1 MAFSSTE
8 ISGQSRKPFVAY
20 HFTMS
25 SEYDSDLSHDSEL
38 NGADQAMTTSASV
51 WNPEFFESEE
61 TLDSDD
67 NWDLE
72 GWNEEHG
79 MRESQV
85 IQAHWAALEDMQE
98 DMDDEH
104 DAFEIDIDDDY
115 EDALE
120 DDEDDEDGEE
130 DEDYIPEDEQ
140 EDEFY
145 GDTDNDDDI
154 DEDDSTLELAYHA
167 IVSIMTRQQRSIAP
181 RTTTPLQRQQAHAQL
196 REHEE
201 RQKEA
206 SGGLLLNSGWFGQ
219 PDGVYGQ
226 RNVFGYREN
235 GRRREISNIVAGIRE
250 RELSSTYRN
259 SHKQL
264 GKVSG
269 NVLDITIR

>member
-1 MAFSSTE
+1 
-8 ISGQSRKPFVAY
+8 
-20 HFTMS
+20 MS

-167 IVSIMTRQQRSIAP
+167 IVSIMTRQQRCSSYDYSAP
-181 RTTTPLQRQQAHAQL
+181 KT
-196 REHEE
+196 
-201 RQKEA
+201 A
-206 SGGLLLNSGWFGQ
+206 S
-219 PDGVYGQ
+219 P
-226 RNVFGYREN
+226 R
-235 GRRREISNIVAGIRE
+235 
-250 RELSSTYRN
+250 STSRA
-259 SHKQL
+259 
-264 GKVSG
+264 
-269 NVLDITIR
+269 